1 MAHKAPGKH
10 YRKGLTLM
18 DAVNKFNTEDKA
30 EGWFVEARWPDG
42 VACVRCGSLNI
53 Q

>member
-1 MAHKAPGKH
+1 MAQKAPGKH

-30 EGWFVEARWPDG
+30 EAWFIEARCRW
-42 VACVRCGSLNI
+42 RCLP
-53 Q
+53 